1 MGDVMREPQTG
12 QGDRRLSGE
21 WGGGG
26 RLAEQTGLLCWL
38 RTKPPLGGKICVGH
52 FCNSKRLGPALA
64 PDGQ

>member
-26 RLAEQTGLLCWL
+26 AVNRADRPSLLAENKTTAGRENMCGAFL
-38 RTKPPLGGKICVGH
+38 
-52 FCNSKRLGPALA
+52 
-64 PDGQ
+64 